1 MTVSQLAVVTGASRG
16 IGKSIAR
23 VLGTEGF
30 IVAGTATTQVGAAS
44 ITDFCASEG
53 IQGRGFVLDVCEPS
67 SIASFISD
75 VTAELGAPSVL
86 VNNAGVTD
94 DGLFLRL
101 RPEQWDRVIETNLT
115 SVYRMTKACLKP
127 MLKARYGRVINVGS
141 VVASMGNP
149 GQANYCASK
158 AGIIGMSKSLA
169 IELASRGITI
179 NVVAPGYIETDMT
192 QSLDGDQ
199 RDIMLSGVPAKRMG
213 QPEDVA
219 HAVAFLA
226 SSKADYITG
235 QTLHVNGGM
244 FLG

>member
-1 MTVSQLAVVTGASRG
+1 M
-16 IGKSIAR
+16 
-23 VLGTEGF
+23 
-30 IVAGTATTQVGAAS
+30 
-44 ITDFCASEG
+44 
-53 IQGRGFVLDVCEPS
+53 
-67 SIASFISD
+67 
-75 VTAELGAPSVL
+75 
-86 VNNAGVTD
+86 
-94 DGLFLRL
+94 
-101 RPEQWDRVIETNLT
+101 IETNLT

-219 HAVAFLA
+219 HTVAFLA